1 MKPGLACC
9 LGLTVGTGEMGC
21 KSPAC
26 RSLQGGGVGARSR
39 RLDPQLLLARQIT
52 LLHVLL
58 ALEQALFCLQQSLLR
73 ALLP

>member
-1 MKPGLACC
+1 LKTSLACC
-9 LGLTVGTGEMGC
+9 LSLTVGTGELGC

-26 RSLQGGGVGARSR
+26 RSLHRGGVGARSR
-39 RLDPQLLLARQIT
+39 RFDFELLLPRQIT